1 MKKKFFPPIL
11 CLSLFLLAACS
22 RSPGSAPE
30 SSAVPLAAPS
40 ALASPTPSSTPS
52 LAPEVAPVEPTPTLE
67 SSPGVSAALAQPT
80 PTPETALSPTPEAS
94 PSAAP
99 TAQAQAAPD
108 QPACTDLAAFYG
120 DVSIPDGTFFRAGER
135 FTKTWRF
142 RNNGECTW
150 TPAYSIV
157 FASGEMMNA
166 PLTNPFPGTVPPG
179 GLVDLSIEMEAPG
192 RGGAHTGSWEFSN
205 PSGQRFGAGVAGGIP
220 FWVTISVSFIDQQG
234 QALPSGLV
242 MGHTGPVDVPSGCP
256 AASDPDQAA
265 QVVTLIN
272 QARQENGLPALALD
286 PALERAALAHS
297 LDMDCNNFI
306 NHTGSDGST
315 WYDRV
320 RAEGYA
326 YNKALENIYAG
337 DPGYGGDPASV
348 VAWWLNSA
356 IHRAAMLSPEVSEI
370 GVGVSTGG
378 NGQYG
383 AYFTAV
389 FARP

>member
-1 MKKKFFPPIL
+1 MKKKFFSPIL

-22 RSPGSAPE
+22 RSTGSAPE
-30 SSAVPLAAPS
+30 SSAVPLATPS
-40 ALASPTPSSTPS
+40 AQASLTPSP
-52 LAPEVAPVEPTPTLE
+52 APAGAPIEPTPTLE
-67 SSPGVSAALAQPT
+67 SSPGASAALAQPT

-94 PSAAP
+94 PIADP
-99 TAQAQAAPD
+99 TTQAQATPS
-108 QPACTDLAAFYG
+108 QPECTDLAAFYG
-120 DVSIPDGTFFRAGER
+120 DVTIPDGTFFRAGER

-142 RNNGECTW
+142 RNNGDCTW

-157 FASGEMMNA
+157 FASGEVMNA
-166 PLTNPFPGTVPPG
+166 PLSSPFPATVAPG
-179 GLVDLSIEMEAPG
+179 ELVDLSIEMEAPG
-192 RGGAHTGSWEFSN
+192 RGGAHTGSWEFAN
-205 PSGQRFGAGVAGGIP
+205 PNGQRFGAGVAGGIP

-234 QALPSGLV
+234 QALPSGPV
-242 MGHTGPVDVPSGCP
+242 AGHSGPVDVPSGCT
-256 AASDPDQAA
+256 AVSDPNQAA
-265 QVVTLIN
+265 QVISLVN

-297 LDMDCNNFI
+297 LDMDCNNFL

-337 DPGYGGDPASV
+337 DPGYGGDPAAV

-356 IHRAAMLSPEVSEI
+356 IHRAAILNPEVSQI
-370 GVGVSTGG
+370 GVGVTNGG

>member
-1 MKKKFFPPIL
+1 MNNKKFFPSIG
-11 CLSLFLLAACS
+11 LFLLLLATAACS
-22 RSPGSAPE
+22 RTPTNAPE
-30 SSAVPLAAPS
+30 AVSTPLATLPTQVN
-40 ALASPTPSSTPS
+40 PTPSPASE
-52 LAPEVAPVEPTPTLE
+52 LALLEPTPTAENSLDE
-67 SSPGVSAALAQPT
+67 TTAPAQPT
-80 PTPETALSPTPEAS
+80 PTPEAGLSPTPEAS
-94 PSAAP
+94 PTAVP
-99 TAQAQAAPD
+99 TGEAQPTPA

-142 RNNGECTW
+142 RNNGDCTW

-166 PLTNPFPGTVPPG
+166 PLSNPFPGPVAPG
-179 GLVDLSIEMEAPG
+179 EQVDISIEMEAPG
-192 RGGAHTGSWEFSN
+192 RGGAHTGSWEFAN

-220 FWVTISVSFIDQQG
+220 FWVTISVSFIDLQG
-234 QALPSGLV
+234 QALPSGPV
-242 MGHTGPVDVPSGCP
+242 AGHSGPVAAPSGCP
-256 AASDPDQAA
+256 AVSDSSQAA
-265 QVVTLIN
+265 EVIALVN
-272 QARQENGLPALALD
+272 QARQENGLAALTSNPALA
-286 PALERAALAHS
+286 AAALGHS
-297 LDMDCNNFI
+297 LDMDCNNYL

-326 YNKALENIYAG
+326 FNKALENIFAG

-348 VAWWLNSA
+348 VAWWLKSA
-356 IHRAAMLSPEVSEI
+356 IHRAAILNPEVSEI

>member
-1 MKKKFFPPIL
+1 MNKKLPAPL
-11 CLSLFLLAACS
+11 LLLLLLLATACS
-22 RSPGSAPE
+22 RQPTGSAEPTFTL
-30 SSAVPLAAPS
+30 LATPS
-40 ALASPTPSSTPS
+40 ALASLTPSPPPS

-67 SSPGVSAALAQPT
+67 SSPGASAALAQPT

-94 PSAAP
+94 PTTAS
-99 TAQAQAAPD
+99 TAQSQAAPV
-108 QPACTDLAAFYG
+108 QPECTDLAAFYG

-142 RNNGECTW
+142 RNNGDCTW

-166 PLTNPFPGTVPPG
+166 PLSNPFPATVAPG
-179 GLVDLSIEMEAPG
+179 ELVDLSIEMEAPR
-192 RGGAHTGSWEFSN
+192 RGGAHTGSWEFANS
-205 PSGQRFGAGVAGGIP
+205 SGQRFGAGVAGGIP

-234 QALPSGLV
+234 QALPSGPV
-242 MGHTGPVDVPSGCP
+242 AGHSGQVDVPSGCP
-256 AASDPDQAA
+256 AVSDPNQAA
-265 QVVTLIN
+265 QVISLVN
-272 QARQENGLPALALD
+272 QARQENGLPPLSTN
-286 PALERAALAHS
+286 PALTAAALVHS
-297 LDMDCNNFI
+297 LDMDCNNFL